1 MISEFRIADVVIIQP
16 YHRQRDE
23 APTVY
28 EVTVGG
34 LAGETVTIAPLVWP
48 RGEARPT
55 RIVQAN
61 TLQRIP

>member
-1 MISEFRIADVVIIQP
+1 MISEFRIADIVVIQP

-55 RIVQAN
+55 RTVQAN

>member
-1 MISEFRIADVVIIQP
+1 MISEFRIADVVVIQP
-16 YHRQRDE
+16 YHRERDE

-48 RGEARPT
+48 RGEARPA
-55 RIVQAN
+55 RQILADK
-61 TLQRIP
+61 LLRIP